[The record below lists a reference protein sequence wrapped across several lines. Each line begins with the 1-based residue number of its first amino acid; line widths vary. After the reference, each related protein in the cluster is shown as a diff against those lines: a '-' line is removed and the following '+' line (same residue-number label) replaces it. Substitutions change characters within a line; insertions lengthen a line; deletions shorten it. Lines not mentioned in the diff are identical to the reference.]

1 MLPAMPP
8 RSKQKPTAAMRA
20 PIELAIVE
28 LGARGDGIADY
39 RGERVFVP
47 LALPGERVSARILG
61 RRGDGL
67 AAELIQI
74 TSPAPERQD
83 AACRHFGRC
92 GGCAAQHLAAPA
104 YAGWKRGIVADALA
118 RRGLD
123 AGVVEAP
130 IPVPPATRRRAEFTL
145 VGRRSQ
151 PVAGFAQRASH
162 AIVDLAECPV
172 ALPEIVAMLAPLRQC
187 FAGWLGAGAR
197 VEAMV
202 NATASG
208 LDLLLTLPDPPDL
221 ALRERLA
228 DLAQSLDL
236 ARLSW
241 RRAGEPCEP
250 LAARR
255 PFGIRFADVWV
266 ELPPGAF
273 LQATEAGE
281 AAIRAVVLEGT
292 GKAAR
297 IADLYAGAGTLS
309 LPLAAGAR
317 VHAVEGDPDL
327 VAALTR
333 AARPLGGR
341 LGVEARDLARSP
353 LAAPELDRF
362 DAVVFDPP
370 RTGAREQAA
379 ELALSKVAH
388 VIGVSCH
395 PGSFARDARL
405 LVDGGYRLLRV
416 LPIDQFL
423 WSSQIELVAWFRR

>member
-28 LGARGDGIADY
+28 RGARGDGIADY

-47 LALPGERVSARILG
+47 WGLPGERVSARILG

-74 TSPAPERQD
+74 TSPAPDRRA

-130 IPVPPATRRRAEFTL
+130 LPFPPATRRRAESTL

-187 FAGWLGAGAR
+187 FAGWLSAGAR
-197 VEAMV
+197 VEAMA

-221 ALRERLA
+221 ALREP
-228 DLAQSLDL
+228 L
-236 ARLSW
+236 ARAPSCRRPKPERPPSAPSSW
-241 RRAGEPCEP
+241 RAP
-250 LAARR
+250 
-255 PFGIRFADVWV
+255 
-266 ELPPGAF
+266 
-273 LQATEAGE
+273 
-281 AAIRAVVLEGT
+281 
-292 GKAAR
+292 
-297 IADLYAGAGTLS
+297 
-309 LPLAAGAR
+309 
-317 VHAVEGDPDL
+317 
-327 VAALTR
+327 
-333 AARPLGGR
+333 ARPP
-341 LGVEARDLARSP
+341 ASP
-353 LAAPELDRF
+353 IF
-362 DAVVFDPP
+362 
-370 RTGAREQAA
+370 T
-379 ELALSKVAH
+379 
-388 VIGVSCH
+388 
-395 PGSFARDARL
+395 
-405 LVDGGYRLLRV
+405 RV
-416 LPIDQFL
+416 RGP
-423 WSSQIELVAWFRR
+423 